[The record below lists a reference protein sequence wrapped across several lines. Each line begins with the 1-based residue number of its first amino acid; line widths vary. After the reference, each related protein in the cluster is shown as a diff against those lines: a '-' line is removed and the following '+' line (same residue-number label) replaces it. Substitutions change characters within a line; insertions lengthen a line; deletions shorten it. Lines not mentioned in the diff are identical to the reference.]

1 MVLCRVKSL
10 EFDFFFL
17 IKKNDSFSLSS
28 FLHLTLCPSMYIIY
42 KKTLCPI
49 NVHYFLKNIMSN
61 LNFDLK
67 STSPSRDRESTDT
80 ISLDYHGGLTFKARL
95 MSGGF
100 YG

>member
-1 MVLCRVKSL
+1 
-10 EFDFFFL
+10 
-17 IKKNDSFSLSS
+17 
-28 FLHLTLCPSMYIIY
+28 
-42 KKTLCPI
+42 
-49 NVHYFLKNIMSN
+49 MSN

-95 MSGGF
+95 LMSGGF